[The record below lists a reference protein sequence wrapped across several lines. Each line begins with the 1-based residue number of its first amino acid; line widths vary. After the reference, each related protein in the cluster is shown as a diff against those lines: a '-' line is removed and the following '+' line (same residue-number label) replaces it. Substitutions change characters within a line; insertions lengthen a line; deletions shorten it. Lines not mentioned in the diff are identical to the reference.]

1 MDLLKIRLKGINF
14 GTIFAKIKWNC
25 VKFNFK
31 NTVKI
36 RVCTLK
42 NIHEEK
48 FIKFNCVK
56 YFTRKMT
63 GAIVTVQKDI
73 TT

>member
-1 MDLLKIRLKGINF
+1 M
-14 GTIFAKIKWNC
+14 
-25 VKFNFK
+25 KFNFK

>member
-1 MDLLKIRLKGINF
+1 M
-14 GTIFAKIKWNC
+14 
-25 VKFNFK
+25 KFNFK

-42 NIHEEK
+42 IIHEEK

-73 TT
+73 TTQKWNKERPIQMRKRGHS